1 VVKSRSQV
9 SLDRMKMSGSASIG
23 KNAKGEKHIKE
34 RERHNSI
41 SRKERFMKGASNS
54 QSKNS
59 FEPYFDS
66 ERPSSIR

>member
-1 VVKSRSQV
+1 MAKSRSQV

-23 KNAKGEKHIKE
+23 KNAKGQIKE
-34 RERHNSI
+34 KERHNSI
-41 SRKERFMKGASNS
+41 SRKERLMKGTSNS